1 MTRIEWDGPKGKN
14 ADYVLTITGHTSP
27 EACAA
32 LTALWYSFTKGIERL
47 AEIHPDDVKLYRP
60 AGGGTKKRKGKTK

>member
-1 MTRIEWDGPKGKN
+1 MTRIEWSGPTGKS
-14 ADYVLTITGHTSP
+14 ADYELTISGHTNP

-47 AEIHPDDVKLYRP
+47 AKLHPKDIKLYRP
-60 AGGGTKKRKGKTK
+60 AK